1 MCIASAGH
9 GDFLGSDVGWGKHFN
24 SKYKSSHDA
33 VILGRPKEHD
43 SRTNCKLIMMWLYN
57 YLWFRCWTCGVYGV
71 FGVYYLWTQ
80 KKEEG

>member
-33 VILGRPKEHD
+33 VIFGRPKEHD
-43 SRTNCKLIMMWLYN
+43 SRTNCKLYIYICVYVILISC
-57 YLWFRCWTCGVYGV
+57 FRSWTWGLYGV
-71 FGVYYLWTQ
+71 FGV
-80 KKEEG
+80 

>member
-9 GDFLGSDVGWGKHFN
+9 GDFLGSDIGWGKHFN

-43 SRTNCKLIMMWLYN
+43 SRTNCKLFIYI
-57 YLWFRCWTCGVYGV
+57 
-71 FGVYYLWTQ
+71 
-80 KKEEG
+80 

>member
-9 GDFLGSDVGWGKHFN
+9 GDFLGSDIGWGKHFN

-43 SRTNCKLIMMWLYN
+43 SRTNCKLFIYI
-57 YLWFRCWTCGVYGV
+57 YIILWFRSWTWGVYGV
-71 FGVYYLWTQ
+71 FRV
-80 KKEEG
+80 

>member
-1 MCIASAGH
+1 MCIASAGY

-43 SRTNCKLIMMWLYN
+43 SRTNCKLFSL
-57 YLWFRCWTCGVYGV
+57 C
-71 FGVYYLWTQ
+71 VYYI
-80 KKEEG
+80 